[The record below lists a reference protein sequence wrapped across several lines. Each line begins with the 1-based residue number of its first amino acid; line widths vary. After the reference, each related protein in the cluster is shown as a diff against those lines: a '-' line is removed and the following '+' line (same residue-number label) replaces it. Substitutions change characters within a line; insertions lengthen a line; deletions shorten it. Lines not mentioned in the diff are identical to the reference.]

1 MNKNELVRSV
11 RSRLEKVGHG
21 IEFEVVADGVRRE
34 NSWWYV
40 PVLATRNGK
49 EVPREFTV
57 NIFAN
62 IEDELE
68 QEQNLSV
75 LFIPAVAD
83 PVPAK
88 SRGK

>member
-1 MNKNELVRSV
+1 MNKDELIRSV

-21 IEFEVVADGVRRE
+21 IKFEVVIDGVRRE
-34 NSWWYV
+34 DSWWYV
-40 PVLATRNGK
+40 PVLATRNRK
-49 EVPREFTV
+49 EVPRELAV

-83 PVPAK
+83 PIPAK
-88 SRGK
+88 SRAK